1 MIEKATRAGSV
12 LAVSTLLGFGIS
24 GLVITATV
32 GGTNPI
38 GFLVFMFLTILLG
51 FIYLSMSICFS
62 AILKRHTTSLY
73 AGIGLFFWS
82 MIISSVI
89 MGIHLGSGGSI
100 SDFQS
105 GSMPDWIWSSTMI
118 LSPTDMYQTSIL
130 LGFNLRTASISGFTI
145 MIPNFV
151 SIANLLVIFAIWI
164 IIPLAVGYYFYRKKD
179 I

>member
-73 AGIGLFFWS
+73 AGIGLFF
-82 MIISSVI
+82 
-89 MGIHLGSGGSI
+89 
-100 SDFQS
+100 
-105 GSMPDWIWSSTMI
+105 
-118 LSPTDMYQTSIL
+118 
-130 LGFNLRTASISGFTI
+130 
-145 MIPNFV
+145 
-151 SIANLLVIFAIWI
+151 
-164 IIPLAVGYYFYRKKD
+164 
-179 I
+179 